1 VNKNSRKH
9 RGQLS
14 SKAALNTLVVES
26 QPYYYYGGNGDIIP
40 FGLDNLYPQRIENA
54 IQSSPTAMGCIDR
67 LKYFIKGQGFTVGE
81 TVVNRDGETLNDILN
96 QCVDDYVKFSGFAL
110 HFNFNLIGKIA
121 EIFTIPLEYLRKD
134 RKLKHV
140 QMGIWDTRSRLYSN
154 EFITFDLYGE
164 CDPISQMVYGGFE
177 SYKGQIMYFTRD
189 GRIYP
194 NSTAQTC
201 TMSSEYEKEVQLY
214 SLANVR
220 NSFSANN
227 IIKLPTMFAG
237 EKGQDQVNKL
247 SDELQNAHGAGNAG
261 ASIVVPVTVGT
272 SGEVKPFQM
281 VESLNPTN
289 VDALFTNQNQSAER
303 TILKTFMM
311 PEILLG
317 VSSQGM
323 FNQAAFNDAFDYK
336 NADTE
341 QDRKI
346 IEREFASFLKNSVW
360 GIESLEIVPLQM
372 RNANVN
378 VNVNPTRPTP

>member
-1 VNKNSRKH
+1 
-9 RGQLS
+9 
-14 SKAALNTLVVES
+14 
-26 QPYYYYGGNGDIIP
+26 
-40 FGLDNLYPQRIENA
+40 
-54 IQSSPTAMGCIDR
+54 
-67 LKYFIKGQGFTVGE
+67 
-81 TVVNRDGETLNDILN
+81 
-96 QCVDDYVKFSGFAL
+96 
-110 HFNFNLIGKIA
+110 
-121 EIFTIPLEYLRKD
+121 
-134 RKLKHV
+134 V
-140 QMGIWDTRSRLYSN
+140 QMGIWDHRSRLYTN
-154 EFITFDLYGE
+154 EFITFDLYGT
-164 CDPISQMVYGGFE
+164 CNPITKMVNGGYND
-177 SYKGQIMYFTRD
+177 YKGQVYYFTKD

-214 SLANVR
+214 SLANVK

-237 EKGQDQVNKL
+237 EKGQKQVDTLNA
-247 SDELQNAHGAGNAG
+247 ELVKSHGAGNAG
-261 ASIVVPVTVGT
+261 SSIVVPVTVGT

-289 VDALFTNQNQSAER
+289 VDALFVNQNSSAER

-346 IEREFASFLKNSVW
+346 IEREFNAILQNSVW
-360 GIESLEIVPLQM
+360 PVGSVEIVPLNM
-372 RNANVN
+372 RTLATKPAQPV
-378 VNVNPTRPTP
+378 TQ